1 MIDIRI
7 SDAAIDRAALAPLN
21 GLGGGGVASFT
32 GIVRADGDVVAI
44 ELEYYPAMT
53 EASIRGLAE
62 QAMARWQLLGCVVY
76 HRIGRIAL
84 GETVVLIGTAS
95 SHRAEALEA
104 CSFLIDRLKTDV
116 PFWKKEHRADGS
128 SHWVAAKASDDAAS
142 DRWKS

>member
-7 SDAAIDRAALAPLN
+7 SEVVIDGAALAPLN
-21 GLGGGGVASFT
+21 GLGGGAAVSFT
-32 GIVRADGDVVAI
+32 GIVRADDDVVAI

-53 EASIRGLAE
+53 EASIRDLAQ
-62 QAMARWQLLGCVVY
+62 QAMARWSLLGCVVH
-76 HRIGRIAL
+76 HRVGRIDV
-84 GETVVLIGTAS
+84 GETVVLIGTAA